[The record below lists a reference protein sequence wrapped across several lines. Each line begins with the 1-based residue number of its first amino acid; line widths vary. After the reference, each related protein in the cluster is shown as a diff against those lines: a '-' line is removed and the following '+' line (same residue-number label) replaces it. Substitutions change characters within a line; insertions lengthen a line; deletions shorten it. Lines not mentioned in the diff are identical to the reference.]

1 MNEPGM
7 KENIWL
13 HELTSSSSEEAGD
26 DTHTRILDAAYE
38 LFLTFGLRRSTIED
52 IAKRAGIGRPTLYR
66 RFGDKDAV
74 MQAVIMR
81 ESRRLTSSV
90 WKQVQDIR
98 DPAQMLARAFVVA
111 TRTVATHPLTQRL
124 LQTEPEFILP
134 HMTLK
139 AGPFIDIGHVLIG
152 PGVKKLQADGKL
164 SGIDTDYLLEALARL
179 FISIVLTPSNLVD
192 ANDEKKLEKMAQAI
206 ILPLLQ
212 KPD

>member
-1 MNEPGM
+1 MNEPV
-7 KENIWL
+7 WL
-13 HELTSSSSEEAGD
+13 HELTGPADEAGD

-81 ESRRLTSSV
+81 ESRRLTTSV
-90 WKQVQDIR
+90 WKQVQDIH
-98 DPAQMLARAFVVA
+98 DPAQMLAHAFVVA

-192 ANDEKKLEKMAQAI
+192 ANDEKKLEKMAQAL
-206 ILPLLQ
+206 ILPLL
-212 KPD
+212 KKAD

>member
-1 MNEPGM
+1 M
-7 KENIWL
+7 KESIWL
-13 HELTSSSSEEAGD
+13 HELTGPSKDEAGD
-26 DTHTRILDAAYE
+26 DTHTRILDAAYA
-38 LFLTFGLRRSTIED
+38 LFLTFGLRRTTIED

-81 ESRRLTSSV
+81 ESQRLTAAV
-90 WKQVQDIR
+90 WQQVQDIR

-152 PGVKKLQADGKL
+152 PAVKKLQADGL
-164 SGIDTDYLLEALARL
+164 ISSIDIDYMLEALARL
-179 FISIVLTPSNLVD
+179 FISIVLTPSKLVD
-192 ANDEKKLEKMAQAI
+192 AGDEKKLEKMAQAI
-206 ILPLLQ
+206 VLPLLQ